1 MKWYEHQIR
10 GVIALGVVLAL
21 IPPILFLAPS
31 LISPEDPP
39 LSESGAQTLAVE
51 LVNPK
56 GISGIFFVT
65 PDESLHSLCVRLGF
79 PAPEG
84 KDIALQNGM
93 RVRWT
98 PDPDGR
104 SVSIEDMDAATR
116 LALGLPVDINLA
128 ASDDLRMIPGV
139 GKKLAADIAA
149 LRKQKGRFEKLD
161 QLMEVKGIKESKL
174 AKLRPYLFID
184 SRPEL

>member
-31 LISPEDPP
+31 MIPPKYPP
-39 LSESGAQTLAVE
+39 LSESGPQKPAVE
-51 LVNPK
+51 LVDPK
-56 GISGIFFVT
+56 GVSGVYFVA
-65 PDESLHSLCVRLGF
+65 PGESLYSLCIRLNI

-84 KDIALQNGM
+84 KDLHLRNGM
-93 RVRWT
+93 RVRFA
-98 PDPDGR
+98 PDKDGR
-104 SVSIEDMDAATR
+104 SVRIESMDAAKR

-128 ASDDLRMIPGV
+128 GFDELRMIPGV
-139 GKKLAADIAA
+139 GDRLAADIVA
-149 LRKQKGRFEKLD
+149 LREKKGRFEKLD
-161 QLMEVKGIKESKL
+161 QLTEVKGIKENKL